1 MCYMNI
7 LLASDDNYAPLLG
20 VAIYSLLKN
29 NETEFNKINIFVFDE
44 GISNTNKNK
53 LYDISKNFKCNVDLS
68 FIEHDDI
75 SKVLNMD
82 IKATRSLSTFARL
95 FATSLL
101 DESIDKILYMDCD
114 ALVVDSLKELWETD
128 ISDYECGAVADAC
141 PTYVNSFLSLP
152 EDETH
157 FNAGLLLINLKK
169 WRENNLEKKFLD
181 FIMEN
186 DGEVFHND
194 QGVINVICKNNILKL
209 HPKYNIL
216 SPFFDVSYEKV
227 LKFYDLDNY
236 YSKELVE
243 DAVNNPVFIHLTQFV
258 NGRPWFTNATMHP
271 LRKLFDSYVGKTPF
285 KEDVYVKDNR
295 RFRGKF
301 LSFTYKYLPYSWI
314 CLMFRVYRFILI
326 RIKWLYV

>member
-1 MCYMNI
+1 MCYMDI

-20 VAIYSLLKN
+20 VTIYSLLKN
-29 NETEFNKINIFVFDE
+29 NETDFDKINIFILDD
-44 GISNTNKNK
+44 GISNKNK
-53 LYDISKNFKCNVDLS
+53 DKLHDISKNFKCNVDLS
-68 FIEHDDI
+68 FIEHEDI

-141 PTYVNSFLSLP
+141 PTYVNSFLGLP

-181 FIMEN
+181 FIIEN

-194 QGVINVICKNNILKL
+194 QGVINVICRNNILKL

-216 SPFFDVSYEKV
+216 SPFFEVPYEKV
-227 LKFYDLDNY
+227 LKFYDIDNY
-236 YSKELVE
+236 YSKKLVE
-243 DAVNNPVFIHLTQFV
+243 DAVLHPVFIHLTQFV
-258 NGRPWFTNATMHP
+258 NGRPWFTNATKHP
-271 LRKLFDSYVGKTPF
+271 LRKLFDLYVNKTPF

-295 RFRGKF
+295 WFRGKF
-301 LSFTYKYLPYSWI
+301 LSFTYKYLPYSMV

-326 RIKWLYV
+326 RIH